1 MLLGKCLA
9 PRPRVL
15 VLNNPTRGVDVGAR
29 AEIYR
34 ALRALAEAGVALVLV
49 SEDLPEL
56 LGLSDRLV
64 VMRKGRVAATVPAAA
79 LGEEA
84 IVAHMT

>member
-1 MLLGKCLA
+1 
-9 PRPRVL
+9 
-15 VLNNPTRGVDVGAR
+15 VGAR

-34 ALRALAEAGVALVLV
+34 IVRALAGAGVAVLLV

-64 VMRKGRVAATVPAAA
+64 VMRKGRVTATVPAASVA
-79 LGEEA
+79 GEEA